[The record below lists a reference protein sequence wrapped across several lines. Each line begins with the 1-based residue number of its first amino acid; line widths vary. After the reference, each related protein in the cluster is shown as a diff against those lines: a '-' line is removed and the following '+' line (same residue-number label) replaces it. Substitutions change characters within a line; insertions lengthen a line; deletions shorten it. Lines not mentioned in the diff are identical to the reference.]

1 MQPALYMKNLYPICT
16 YAAPVCA
23 LECRDAGRQEMK
35 RVLLLLMI
43 AVSLLLVLYLNQ
55 PGPEPETAVAESGSV
70 PSKDALPED
79 VPNKA
84 VLDITVHTIDE
95 LKVLFDRA
103 EKLALAPQPP
113 GGEASVV
120 LVLHGPEV
128 EFFSI
133 SNYGKYKDIV
143 DQAARLDAFDVV
155 DVKICQTMMEI
166 RGIPRNDI
174 PAFIEQVPQGS
185 AEVEKLVRE
194 GYVYF

>member
-1 MQPALYMKNLYPICT
+1 
-16 YAAPVCA
+16 
-23 LECRDAGRQEMK
+23 MK
-35 RVLLLLMI
+35 RILLFLVVAVPLL
-43 AVSLLLVLYLNQ
+43 VVLYLNQ
-55 PGPEPETAVAESGSV
+55 SGPEPVTEVAESGSV
-70 PSKDALPED
+70 PSKDVLPEED

-103 EKLALAPQPP
+103 EELALAPQPP
-113 GGEASVV
+113 GSEASVV

-128 EFFSI
+128 EFFAI
-133 SNYGKYKDIV
+133 SNYNKYKDIV

-166 RGIPRNDI
+166 SGIPRDDI
-174 PAFIEQVPQGS
+174 PAFIEQVPLGS

>member
-1 MQPALYMKNLYPICT
+1 
-16 YAAPVCA
+16 
-23 LECRDAGRQEMK
+23 MK
-35 RVLLLLMI
+35 RILLLLMI
-43 AVSLLLVLYLNQ
+43 AVPLLLVLYLNQ
-55 PGPEPETAVAESGSV
+55 PGPEPVTDVAESASV
-70 PSKDALPED
+70 PSQDVLPEAG

-84 VLDITVHTIDE
+84 VLDITVHTIEE

-103 EKLALAPQPP
+103 EELAFAPQPP
-113 GGEASVV
+113 GGEASVI

-133 SNYGKYKDIV
+133 SNYDKYKDIV

-166 RGIPRNDI
+166 KGIPRNDI
-174 PAFIEQVPQGS
+174 PAFIEQVPLGS

>member
-1 MQPALYMKNLYPICT
+1 
-16 YAAPVCA
+16 
-23 LECRDAGRQEMK
+23 MK
-35 RVLLLLMI
+35 RILLLLMI
-43 AVSLLLVLYLNQ
+43 AASLLLYLNQ
-55 PGPEPETAVAESGSV
+55 QESEPVTDIAESSPV
-70 PSKDALPED
+70 PSKDMLPEED
-79 VPNKA
+79 APNKA
-84 VLDITVHTIDE
+84 VLDITVHTVDE

-103 EKLALAPQPP
+103 EELALAPQPP
-113 GGEASVV
+113 GSEASVV

-133 SNYGKYKDIV
+133 SNYDKYKDIV

-166 RGIPRNDI
+166 RGIPRDDI
-174 PAFIEQVPQGS
+174 PAFIEQVPQGP

>member
-1 MQPALYMKNLYPICT
+1 MRIDGK
-16 YAAPVCA
+16 
-23 LECRDAGRQEMK
+23 MK
-35 RVLLLLMI
+35 RILLLLII
-43 AVSLLLVLYLNQ
+43 AASLLLVLYLNQ
-55 PGPEPETAVAESGSV
+55 QESEPVTDIAESGSV
-70 PSKDALPED
+70 PSKDVLPEAG

-84 VLDITVHTIDE
+84 VLDISVHTLDE

-103 EKLALAPQPP
+103 EQLALAPQPP

-133 SNYGKYKDIV
+133 SNYDRYKDIV

-166 RGIPRNDI
+166 RGIPRDDI
-174 PAFIEQVPQGS
+174 PAFIEQVPLGTV
-185 AEVEKLVRE
+185 EVERLVRE

>member
-1 MQPALYMKNLYPICT
+1 
-16 YAAPVCA
+16 
-23 LECRDAGRQEMK
+23 MK
-35 RVLLLLMI
+35 RILLLLII
-43 AVSLLLVLYLNQ
+43 AASLLLYLNQ
-55 PGPEPETAVAESGSV
+55 QESDPVTDIAERRSV
-70 PSKDALPED
+70 PSKDVLPEAG

-84 VLDITVHTIDE
+84 VLDITVHTVDE

-103 EKLALAPQPP
+103 EQLALAPQPP
-113 GGEASVV
+113 GVEASVV

-166 RGIPRNDI
+166 SGIPRDDI
-174 PAFIEQVPQGS
+174 PAFIEQVPQGP
-185 AEVEKLVRE
+185 AEVERLVRE

>member
-1 MQPALYMKNLYPICT
+1 ML
-16 YAAPVCA
+16 V
-23 LECRDAGRQEMK
+23 
-35 RVLLLLMI
+35 I
-43 AVSLLLVLYLNQ
+43 AVPLLVVFYLNQ
-55 PGPEPETAVAESGSV
+55 PGPEAVTEVAESGSV
-70 PSKDALPED
+70 PPKDMLQEENLPG
-79 VPNKA
+79 KA

-95 LKVLFDRA
+95 LQVLFDRA

-113 GGEASVV
+113 GSEASIV

-133 SNYGKYKDIV
+133 SNYDKYKDIV

-166 RGIPRNDI
+166 SGIPRDDI
-174 PAFIEQVPQGS
+174 PAFIEQVPLGS
-185 AEVEKLVRE
+185 VEVERLVRE

>member
-1 MQPALYMKNLYPICT
+1 MRIDGK
-16 YAAPVCA
+16 
-23 LECRDAGRQEMK
+23 MK
-35 RVLLLLMI
+35 RILLLLII
-43 AVSLLLVLYLNQ
+43 AASLLLVLYLNQ
-55 PGPEPETAVAESGSV
+55 QESEPVTDIAESGSV
-70 PSKDALPED
+70 PSKDVLPEAG

-84 VLDITVHTIDE
+84 VLDISVHTLDE

-103 EKLALAPQPP
+103 EQLALAPQPP

-133 SNYGKYKDIV
+133 SNYDKYKDIV

-166 RGIPRNDI
+166 RGIPRDDI
-174 PAFIEQVPQGS
+174 PAFIEQVPLGTV
-185 AEVEKLVRE
+185 EVERLVRE

>member
-1 MQPALYMKNLYPICT
+1 
-16 YAAPVCA
+16 
-23 LECRDAGRQEMK
+23 MK
-35 RVLLLLMI
+35 RTLLLLVLAVLLL
-43 AVSLLLVLYLNQ
+43 VVLYLNQ
-55 PGPEPETAVAESGSV
+55 SGPEPVTDVAESSSV
-70 PSKDALPED
+70 QSKAVLPETEFPKK
-79 VPNKA
+79 V

-95 LKVLFDRA
+95 IKVLFDRA

-113 GGEASVV
+113 GSEASVV

-133 SNYGKYKDIV
+133 GNYDKYKDIV

-166 RGIPRNDI
+166 SGIPRDDI
-174 PAFIEQVPQGS
+174 PAFIEQVPLGTV
-185 AEVEKLVRE
+185 EVEKLVRE